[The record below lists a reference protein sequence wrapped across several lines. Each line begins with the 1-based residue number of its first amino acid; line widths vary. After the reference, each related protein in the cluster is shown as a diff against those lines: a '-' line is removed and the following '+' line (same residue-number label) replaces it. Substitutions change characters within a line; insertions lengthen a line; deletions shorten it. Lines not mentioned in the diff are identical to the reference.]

1 VRPVDKDRAAEAVA
15 LFLDALGYEVEGEL
29 VGTAARVAEAWVQ
42 ELTVGERRDPT
53 APLVEGRIACGPE
66 TGPVV
71 LHGLSVATMCPHHL
85 LPSHG
90 RASVGYFPNEH
101 IAGLG
106 ALQQALELASRR
118 LVLQESLGELVA
130 ESLVRGLG
138 ARGAF
143 CRLELVHTCFVVRG
157 ERAHGS
163 TVESLA
169 LRGSCLEADRE
180 LAARLAFGGRQ

>member
-1 VRPVDKDRAAEAVA
+1 VRTVDKEAVA
-15 LFLDALGYEVEGEL
+15 DAVARLLHALGYETEGEL
-29 VGTAARVAEAWVQ
+29 VGTSGRVADAWVD
-42 ELTVGERRDPT
+42 ELTSGERRDP
-53 APLVEGRIACGPE
+53 AEPLLEGRIPCGAD

-71 LHGLSVATMCPHHL
+71 LHGLTVATMCPHHL

-90 RASVGYFPNEH
+90 RASIGYFPGDH

-106 ALQQALELASRR
+106 AVHQALERASRR
-118 LVLQESLGELVA
+118 LILQESLGELVA
-130 ESLVRGLG
+130 DALLRGLG

-143 CRLELVHTCFVVRG
+143 CRLELVHSCFVVRG

-169 LRGSCLEADRE
+169 LRGSCLDDDRH
-180 LAARLAFGGRQ
+180 LASTLAFGGRR

>member
-1 VRPVDKDRAAEAVA
+1 VKPVDKDRAAEAIA
-15 LFLDALGYEVEGEL
+15 RFLDALGYAAEGEL
-29 VGTAARVAEAWVQ
+29 VGTPTRVAEAWVQ
-42 ELTVGERRDPT
+42 ELTAGERRAPE
-53 APLVEGRIACGPE
+53 APLLEGRIPCGDDS
-66 TGPVV
+66 GPVV
-71 LHGLSVATMCPHHL
+71 LHGLTVATMCPHHL

-90 RASVGYFPNEH
+90 RASVGYFPSEH

-106 ALQQALELASRR
+106 AVQQALELASRR
-118 LVLQESLGELVA
+118 LILQESLGELVA

-169 LRGSCLEADRE
+169 LRGSCLGGDRD
-180 LAARLAFGGRQ
+180 LATRLAFGERR

>member
-1 VRPVDKDRAAEAVA
+1 VKPADKDRVAEAVERM
-15 LFLDALGYEVEGEL
+15 LDALGYESTGEL
-29 VGTAARVAEAWVQ
+29 VGTPARVAEAWVR
-42 ELTVGERRDPT
+42 ELTVGERHDPAT
-53 APLVEGRIACGPE
+53 PLLDGRIPCGPDS
-66 TGPVV
+66 GPVV
-71 LHGLSVATMCPHHL
+71 LHGLAVATMCPHHL

-90 RASVGYFPNEH
+90 RASVGYFPSEH

-106 ALQQALELASRR
+106 AMQQALELASRR

-169 LRGSCLEADRE
+169 LRGSCLTSDRT
-180 LAARLAFGGRQ
+180 LASRLAFGDRG